1 MSNNIKKRTD
11 LLTPQLLKTPLGQKI
26 TYEFLKSLSKESSLE
41 DALEKGKYIAQQNSS
56 LLPFQISFIIDV
68 LNVLGPVFIQFFS
81 DYKTSKLQN

>member
-11 LLTPQLLKTPLGQKI
+11 LLTPQLLKTSLGQKV
-26 TYEFLKSLSKESSLE
+26 TYEFLKSLSEGSSLE
-41 DALEKGKYIAQQNSS
+41 DALEKGKNIAQQNSS

>member
-26 TYEFLKSLSKESSLE
+26 TYEFLKSLSEGSSLE
-41 DALEKGKYIAQQNSS
+41 GALEKGKYIAQQNSS